1 LVNLCL
7 CMVIADCWLKRENFV
22 SSFWEREKFL
32 VMYRIVDVVRYCEFD
47 QRV

>member
-1 LVNLCL
+1 
-7 CMVIADCWLKRENFV
+7 M

-32 VMYRIVDVVRYCEFD
+32 VMYHIVDVVRYCEFD